1 MKNKNKIIS
10 LILSSLFTL
19 SIFTPTVFASNSNI
33 NKEESVYIVSDANG
47 NVNKKIVSVTL
58 KGCKKGEK
66 IEDKTNLKD
75 IENLKGD
82 ETFDKKFSKVIWNS
96 KGKDI
101 TYQGTSNK
109 KLPVNIKLTYY
120 LNGEKTSP
128 KDIAKK
134 SGKIKIRIDY
144 DNVTFKNNAFMAVTG
159 MVLDSSKISNIKV
172 TNGKSVDEGENTV
185 VMCYAFPGLNES
197 LSLKEIDIPSYSE
210 ITFDAKDFTMD
221 GTMSYF

>member
-1 MKNKNKIIS
+1 MKNKKKIIS

-58 KGCKKGEK
+58 KGGKKGEK

-128 KDIAKK
+128 KDIANK

-144 DNVTFKNNAFMAVTG
+144 DNVTFKNNAFYG
-159 MVLDSSKISNIKV
+159 SNW
-172 TNGKSVDEGENTV
+172 NGFRFK
-185 VMCYAFPGLNES
+185 
-197 LSLKEIDIPSYSE
+197 
-210 ITFDAKDFTMD
+210 
-221 GTMSYF
+221 